1 MKKLFLPL
9 MATTICALL
18 TTGCVKGPDDIP
30 PSPTPTPTPTPTPE
44 ESYDKAFKEYVG
56 VTIASNQDWGFNAS
70 VAAARGMTRG
80 SETGYYITDSYSTKY
95 FSKSFYDAIFARLPD
110 DGKKVPE
117 NIQQNF
123 EFQDNG
129 PFRFDIVFSCTLVKD
144 IEIGYYHYGK
154 DETPDKRKE
163 VMLVQSLDRDLP
175 TKAYYQYSIYSTPSE
190 TPGQWET
197 PDAALG
203 YNMFTVYNAK
213 AVHTKMITLRDGS
226 EESDPTKDV
235 PVNDRVGFYVKIN
248 GKTYYTNRY
257 LNDNEEDKYFAVT
270 YDEKDGEKLYNS
282 WVVGIEDLYD
292 NDYDCNDIIIAV
304 HKNLEPNYPTLI
316 TPEKPVPPTPP
327 TPTTWRVIAEDLSAS
342 ENTDFDFNDVVLDVT
357 LTEDG
362 ADCVLQAAGGQLPI
376 RINYDDNYEVHKL
389 FGVDQKTMVNTNA
402 DKKGLPSAKK
412 DSVSFPIKG
421 TFKSVD
427 DIVIQVYKNGD
438 WHKLYAKQGDS
449 ACKILVDPTFPWPD
463 EKESLKAVYP
473 KFTNYVAD
481 PTVKWYPN

>member
-1 MKKLFLPL
+1 MKKLLMPL
-9 MATTICALL
+9 MATAICALL

-30 PSPTPTPTPTPTPE
+30 PSPPSPTPTPTPE
-44 ESYDKAFKEYVG
+44 EEYDAAFLNYVG
-56 VTIASNQDWGFNAS
+56 VDINKNQDWGFNAS

-80 SETGYYITDSYSTKY
+80 SEDGYYITDSYSTKY
-95 FSKSFYDAIFARLPD
+95 FSKSFYDAIFDRLP

-190 TPGQWET
+190 TSGQWET

-270 YDEKDGEKLYNS
+270 YDEKQGEKLYNS

-316 TPEKPVPPTPP
+316 TPEKPVNP
-327 TPTTWRVIAEDLSAS
+327 TWRVIGEDLSAS
-342 ENTDFDFNDVVLDVT
+342 DNTDFDFNDIVLDVT
-357 LTEDG
+357 LTKDG

-376 RINYDDNYEVHKL
+376 RINGENGGKLLEVHEM

-412 DSVSFPIKG
+412 DPVKFSITGS
-421 TFKSVD
+421 FKSVKDVKIEVKKD
-427 DIVIQVYKNGD
+427 DGK
-438 WHKLYAKQGDS
+438 WHELYAKQGDS

-473 KFTNYVAD
+473 KFTNYVTD
-481 PTVKWYPN
+481 PSVKWYPN

>member
-1 MKKLFLPL
+1 MKKLLMPL
-9 MATTICALL
+9 MATAICTLL

-44 ESYDKAFKEYVG
+44 ESYDKAFKEYVE
-56 VTIASNQDWGFNAS
+56 VPIASNQDWGFNAS

-80 SETGYYITDSYSTKY
+80 TEEGYFIDDYYHKEYTQSY
-95 FSKSFYDAIFARLPD
+95 YDAIFDRLPD
-110 DGKKVPE
+110 RTKVAE
-117 NIQQNF
+117 GIQKNF

-129 PFRFDIVFSCTLVKD
+129 PFRFDIIFSCTLVKD

-163 VMLVQSLDRDLP
+163 VMLVKSLDKDLA

-316 TPEKPVPPTPP
+316 TPEKPVPPTPE
-327 TPTTWRVIAEDLSAS
+327 TWRVIAEDLSAS

-376 RINYDDNYEVHKL
+376 RINGENGGKLLEVHEM

-402 DKKGLPSAKK
+402 DKQGLPSAKK
-412 DSVSFPIKG
+412 DPVKFSITGS
-421 TFKSVD
+421 FKSVKDVKIEVKKD
-427 DIVIQVYKNGD
+427 DGK
-438 WHKLYAKQGDS
+438 WHELYAKQGDS

-481 PTVKWYPN
+481 PTVKWYP

>member
-1 MKKLFLPL
+1 MPL
-9 MATTICALL
+9 MATAICALL

-30 PSPTPTPTPTPTPE
+30 PTPPTPPTPTPTPE
-44 ESYDKAFKEYVG
+44 EQYDAAFLNYVG
-56 VTIASNQDWGFNAS
+56 GTIASNQDWGFNAS

-80 SETGYYITDSYSTKY
+80 SEKGYFIDDDYDKEYTQSYY
-95 FSKSFYDAIFARLPD
+95 EAIFARLPE
-110 DGKKVPE
+110 GKKVAE
-117 NIQQNF
+117 GIQKNF

-129 PFRFDIVFSCTLVKD
+129 PFRFDIIFSNTIVKD

-154 DETPDKRKE
+154 DETPDNRKE
-163 VMLVQSLDRDLP
+163 VMLVQSFDKDLA
-175 TKAYYQYSIYSTPSE
+175 TKAYFQYTIYTQPSVASQWTTPLPYDGRNIW
-190 TPGQWET
+190 TYDP
-197 PDAALG
+197 PAK
-203 YNMFTVYNAK
+203 TVHGK
-213 AVHTKMITLRDGS
+213 FFTLRDGS
-226 EESDPTKDV
+226 GDDPTDV

-257 LNDNEEDKYFAVT
+257 LNENEEDKYFAVT
-270 YDEKDGEKLYNS
+270 YDEKEGEKLYNS

-292 NDYDCNDIIIAV
+292 KDNDCNDIIIAV
-304 HKNLEPNYPTLI
+304 NKNVEDWYPTLI

-357 LTEDG
+357 LTDEG

-376 RINYDDNYEVHKL
+376 RINGDDNYEVHKL

-412 DSVSFPIKG
+412 EPYKFSIKG
-421 TFKSVD
+421 TFSSVK
-427 DIVIQVYKNGD
+427 QVPIEVKKEDGK
-438 WHKLYAKQGDS
+438 WHPLYADTGKP

-473 KFTNYVAD
+473 KFIDYVNN
-481 PTVKWYPN
+481 PSVKWYP

>member
-1 MKKLFLPL
+1 MPL
-9 MATTICALL
+9 MATAICALL

-95 FSKSFYDAIFARLPD
+95 FSKSFYDAIFDRLPE
-110 DGKKVPE
+110 GKKVAE
-117 NIQQNF
+117 GIQKNF

-129 PFRFDIVFSCTLVKD
+129 PFRFDIIFSYTVVKD

-154 DETPDKRKE
+154 DETPDKREE
-163 VMLVQSLDRDLP
+163 VMLVQSFDKDLA
-175 TKAYYQYSIYSTPSE
+175 TKAYFQYTKYDRPTTPSQWT
-190 TPGQWET
+190 TPYPYEGRDIWT
-197 PDAALG
+197 YDSPAK
-203 YNMFTVYNAK
+203 TVHGK
-213 AVHTKMITLRDGS
+213 FFTLRDGS
-226 EESDPTKDV
+226 GDDPTDV

-304 HKNLEPNYPTLI
+304 NKNVEQTYPTLI
-316 TPEKPVPPTPP
+316 TPEKPVPPTPE
-327 TPTTWRVIAEDLSAS
+327 TWRVIAEDLSAS

-376 RINYDDNYEVHKL
+376 RINGENGGKLLEVHEM

-412 DSVSFPIKG
+412 DSVPFSIKG
-421 TFKSVD
+421 SFSSVKEVLIEVKKED
-427 DIVIQVYKNGD
+427 GK
-438 WHKLYAKQGDS
+438 WHPLYADTGKP
-449 ACKILVDPTFPWPD
+449 ACKILVDTAFKWLD
-463 EKESLKAVYP
+463 EKESLKVVYP
-473 KFTNYVAD
+473 KFTDYVAE

>member
-1 MKKLFLPL
+1 MKKLLMPL
-9 MATTICALL
+9 MATAICALL

-80 SETGYYITDSYSTKY
+80 SETGYFIDDDYDKEYTQSY
-95 FSKSFYDAIFARLPD
+95 YDAIFDRLPE
-110 DGKKVPE
+110 GKKVAE
-117 NIQQNF
+117 GIQKNF

-129 PFRFDIVFSCTLVKD
+129 PFRFDIIFSYTVVKD

-163 VMLVQSLDRDLP
+163 VMLVQSFDKDLA
-175 TKAYYQYSIYSTPSE
+175 TKAYFQYTKYDRPTTPSQWT
-190 TPGQWET
+190 TPYPYEGRDIWT
-197 PDAALG
+197 YDSPAK
-203 YNMFTVYNAK
+203 TVHGK
-213 AVHTKMITLRDGS
+213 FFTLRDGS
-226 EESDPTKDV
+226 GDDPTDV

-304 HKNLEPNYPTLI
+304 NKNVEQTYPTLI
-316 TPEKPVPPTPP
+316 TPEKPVPPTPE
-327 TPTTWRVIAEDLSAS
+327 TWRVIAEDLSAS

-376 RINYDDNYEVHKL
+376 RINGENGGKLLEVHEM

-481 PTVKWYPN
+481 PTVKWYP

>member
-1 MKKLFLPL
+1 
-9 MATTICALL
+9 
-18 TTGCVKGPDDIP
+18 
-30 PSPTPTPTPTPTPE
+30 
-44 ESYDKAFKEYVG
+44 
-56 VTIASNQDWGFNAS
+56 
-70 VAAARGMTRG
+70 
-80 SETGYYITDSYSTKY
+80 
-95 FSKSFYDAIFARLPD
+95 
-110 DGKKVPE
+110 
-117 NIQQNF
+117 
-123 EFQDNG
+123 
-129 PFRFDIVFSCTLVKD
+129 
-144 IEIGYYHYGK
+144 
-154 DETPDKRKE
+154 
-163 VMLVQSLDRDLP
+163 MLVQSLDRDLP

-270 YDEKDGEKLYNS
+270 YDEKEGEKLYNS

-292 NDYDCNDIIIAV
+292 NDNDCNDIIIAV

-376 RINYDDNYEVHKL
+376 RINGENGGKLLEVHEM

-402 DKKGLPSAKK
+402 DKQGLPSAKK
-412 DSVSFPIKG
+412 DPVPFSIKG
-421 TFKSVD
+421 SFSSVKEVLIEVKKED
-427 DIVIQVYKNGD
+427 GK
-438 WHKLYAKQGDS
+438 WHPLYADTGKP
-449 ACKILVDPTFPWPD
+449 ACKILVDTAFKWLD
-463 EKESLKAVYP
+463 EKESLKVVYP
-473 KFTNYVAD
+473 KFTDYVAE

>member
-1 MKKLFLPL
+1 MKKLLMPL
-9 MATTICALL
+9 MATAICALL

-80 SETGYYITDSYSTKY
+80 SETGYFIDDDYDKEYTQSY
-95 FSKSFYDAIFARLPD
+95 YDAIFDRLPE
-110 DGKKVPE
+110 GKKVAE
-117 NIQQNF
+117 NIQKNF

-129 PFRFDIVFSCTLVKD
+129 PFRFDIIFSNTIVKD

-163 VMLVQSLDRDLP
+163 VMLVQSFDKDLA
-175 TKAYYQYSIYSTPSE
+175 TKAYFQYTTFTQPSVASQWTTPYPYDGRNIW
-190 TPGQWET
+190 TYDP
-197 PDAALG
+197 PAK
-203 YNMFTVYNAK
+203 TVHGK
-213 AVHTKMITLRDGS
+213 FFTLRDGS
-226 EESDPTKDV
+226 GDDPTDV

-304 HKNLEPNYPTLI
+304 NKNVEQTYPTLI
-316 TPEKPVPPTPP
+316 TPEKPVPPTPE
-327 TPTTWRVIAEDLSAS
+327 TWRVIAEDLSATD
-342 ENTDFDFNDVVLDVT
+342 NTDFDFNDIVLDVT
-357 LTEDG
+357 LTKDG

-376 RINYDDNYEVHKL
+376 RINGENGGKLLEVHEM

-412 DSVSFPIKG
+412 DPVSFSIKG
-421 TFKSVD
+421 SFSSVK
-427 DIVIQVYKNGD
+427 QVLIEVKKEDGK
-438 WHKLYAKQGDS
+438 WHPLYADTGKP
-449 ACKILVDPTFPWPD
+449 ACEILVDTAFKWPD
-463 EKESLKAVYP
+463 EKESLKVVYP

-481 PTVKWYPN
+481 PTVKWYP